1 MEERLLEREP
11 PVRAHATASLLRR
24 TAVIMVKVGT
34 KIEFNY
40 GAMHPREHGVVIK
53 VKDNI
58 ATIKGDGIG
67 PYGWPEGDIGFTEE
81 VNLSCIRRPG
91 ETTINGSPIGV
102 FALDADRL

>member
-1 MEERLLEREP
+1 MMRNERLLEREP

-40 GAMHPREHGVVIK
+40 GAMHPREHGVVTK

-58 ATIKGDGIG
+58 ATIMVNA
-67 PYGWPEGDIGFTEE
+67 YGSDVGFTEE
-81 VNLSCIRRPG
+81 INLSCIRLLG
-91 ETTINGSPIGV
+91 ETTVNGSGIGV
-102 FALDADRL
+102 FAV